1 MDPQYLVVGAV
12 AGAGMGYACGLIPQ
26 NTGKAVGR
34 EGAGNAALA
43 ACVVAGALLGCLGCL
58 GAWPLALILSAAIK
72 GMGEPVDHGQS
83 PWARRRATGRDR
95 NGRRVP
101 KARYTAIGRT
111 VICNRCKQAST
122 RMPDGSIPAECPDCH
137 LVFEDVPTFRSA
149 RRDPPAYPPAVEVVD
164 LEPAGADDPVADR
177 RSVT

>member
-1 MDPQYLVVGAV
+1 MDPQFLVIGAV
-12 AGAGMGYACGLIPQ
+12 AGAGIGYACGLIPK

-43 ACVVAGALLGCLGCL
+43 ACVVAGAILGCL
-58 GAWPLALILSAAIK
+58 GALPLALILSAVIK

-101 KARYTAIGRT
+101 KARYTTVGRV

-122 RMPDGSIPAECPDCH
+122 RLPDGSIPAECPDCH
-137 LVFEDVPTFRSA
+137 LVFEDVPTVRSA
-149 RRDPPAYPPAVEVVD
+149 RRDPPAYPPAAEVID
-164 LEPAGADDPVADR
+164 LEPAEPDHPVADR